1 MNQPNTTETYYS
13 KFSKPN
19 HLSDSE
25 IIEEIKEFWKE
36 AKSLP
41 MAIAD
46 TFYCELD
53 DILNENG
60 FTQEVREIN
69 SFCLSCIAS
78 NPDFASS
85 SPASKDEMNNRK

>member
-36 AKSLP
+36 AKELP
-41 MAIAD
+41 VGSERRLEIEIEIAD
-46 TFYCELD
+46 L
-53 DILNENG
+53 
-60 FTQEVREIN
+60 
-69 SFCLSCIAS
+69 
-78 NPDFASS
+78 
-85 SPASKDEMNNRK
+85 KDWLEDEYFGY